1 MIKSLFETHGKV
13 LLVSDFRVSSLP
25 ADLSTRQ
32 DFTANVRPFA
42 VGYGAASGGV
52 VVSTTPGHFLRC

>member
-1 MIKSLFETHGKV
+1 MVKNLFETHGEI
-13 LLVSDFRVSSLP
+13 LLVGDFRVSPLP
-25 ADLSTRQ
+25 ADLSIRQ
-32 DFTANVRPFA
+32 YFTTNVRPFA

>member
-1 MIKSLFETHGKV
+1 MIKNLFETHGKV

-42 VGYGAASGGV
+42 VRYGAAFGGV
-52 VVSTTPGHFLRC
+52 VVSTTPGYLLRC